1 MPPIGGQRYSMS
13 VSYGAQEAA
22 FQPRDGQFSPG
33 LPIQPIRP
41 QPVRTFD
48 FAVGANTTQTPRSS
62 EVFSFHEL
70 ASFSN
75 VEAVRLAIETVKD
88 QFERLEW
95 RIKPVHG
102 APGSGEDDPRILE
115 LTRLFRRPDGRRPFR
130 RWLRRLL
137 EDLLVYDAP
146 AIEKRRDRG
155 GRLIGLDVVPG
166 RTIKLLVDETG
177 REPAAPIPAYQQI
190 IKGQVWNLL
199 TTDDLI
205 YAPRNPRPDFLYG
218 FSPVEQ
224 VVVTINTLIRRQ
236 AVQLGY
242 FTESNVPAGILNAP
256 NGWSADTIMTMQ
268 DAWDL
273 RTAHPTSDRSKLVW
287 VPEGTRYQP
296 FKDAPLK
303 DEFDEWLYR
312 VICYAFSVP
321 PSPFVKQMNF
331 ATAGQADD
339 QGKEE
344 GISGRKLWW
353 KEVADAVIQHD
364 FGFEDLEW
372 AWIAEQDIDP
382 DTQNTIDD
390 RDLRNGS
397 RTLDE
402 VRHRRG
408 LPPLPDGQGAVARV
422 YTGSGAVGFAEA
434 KPPG

>member
-1 MPPIGGQRYSMS
+1 MTHLEKMS
-13 VSYGAQEAA
+13 RFASQADSFINAA
-22 FQPRDGQFSPG
+22 
-33 LPIQPIRP
+33 L
-41 QPVRTFD
+41 
-48 FAVGANTTQTPRSS
+48 
-62 EVFSFHEL
+62 
-70 ASFSN
+70 
-75 VEAVRLAIETVKD
+75 D
-88 QFERLEW
+88 QL
-95 RIKPVHG
+95 
-102 APGSGEDDPRILE
+102 DD
-115 LTRLFRRPDGRRPFR
+115 
-130 RWLRRLL
+130 
-137 EDLLVYDAP
+137 A
-146 AIEKRRDRG
+146 
-155 GRLIGLDVVPG
+155 
-166 RTIKLLVDETG
+166 
-177 REPAAPIPAYQQI
+177 
-190 IKGQVWNLL
+190 
-199 TTDDLI
+199 
-205 YAPRNPRPDFLYG
+205 
-218 FSPVEQ
+218 VEQ

-408 LPPLPDGQGAVARV
+408 LPVRGQRTRTNAR
-422 YTGSGAVGFAEA
+422 TRKGPRKAIR
-434 KPPG
+434 KT